1 MGNGVLPSCASVD
14 GGIHEHWAEVE
25 GHRMRFLHG
34 GSGPPLLLIHGLLGY
49 SFSWRFNLATLAQKA
64 TVFAPDLL
72 GTGFSERVPGLDCS
86 MAAIAGRLLPF
97 LQAQG
102 IESFDLLGT
111 SHGGAIAMVLA
122 AIAADAKLSV
132 RRLILVDAANPWS
145 HPRPVLINMLSRPVG
160 AALFRALLPA
170 INLTH
175 EHYLRRMYGDPQR
188 ISPGTLAGY
197 SAPLAAPGTF
207 EYPLSIVRCWREDMR
222 KLKTALPKIADI
234 PTLLIWGSRD
244 RVIPVSSAGP
254 LQRQFRNSKLI
265 VMEGAGHLPYEE
277 TPEEFN
283 RAVLEFL
290 EAD

>member
-1 MGNGVLPSCASVD
+1 
-14 GGIHEHWAEVE
+14 
-25 GHRMRFLHG
+25 
-34 GSGPPLLLIHGLLGY
+34 
-49 SFSWRFNLATLAQKA
+49 
-64 TVFAPDLL
+64 
-72 GTGFSERVPGLDCS
+72 
-86 MAAIAGRLLPF
+86 
-97 LQAQG
+97 
-102 IESFDLLGT
+102 
-111 SHGGAIAMVLA
+111 
-122 AIAADAKLSV
+122 
-132 RRLILVDAANPWS
+132 
-145 HPRPVLINMLSRPVG
+145 
-160 AALFRALLPA
+160 
-170 INLTH
+170 
-175 EHYLRRMYGDPQR
+175 MYGDPQR